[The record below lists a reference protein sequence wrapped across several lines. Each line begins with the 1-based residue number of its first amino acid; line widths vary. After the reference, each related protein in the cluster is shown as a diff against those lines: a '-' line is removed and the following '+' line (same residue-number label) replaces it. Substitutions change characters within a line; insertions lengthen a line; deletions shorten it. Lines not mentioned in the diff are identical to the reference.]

1 MQKPELVLLRLGKT
15 PGCRETRL
23 LEGAMTLRADA
34 ATEAAWL
41 CKGDPMLHDHSN
53 DCEVL
58 RQHFRQFQYT
68 EAAGP
73 REAFSR
79 LWELC
84 CRWLKPKMRSMEQIL
99 ELLVLEQFLTILP
112 VEMETWVSAYGPEK
126 SGLWVILWFEY
137 EVFPQS
143 SSLNAGMFRGK
154 MTRL

>member
-1 MQKPELVLLRLGKT
+1 
-15 PGCRETRL
+15 
-23 LEGAMTLRADA
+23 MTLRADA

-112 VEMETWVSAYGPEK
+112 TEMESWVSAYGPESRERLLALIEDWQRQRHIPPLEVRQE
-126 SGLWVILWFEY
+126 SGVWVILLFEY